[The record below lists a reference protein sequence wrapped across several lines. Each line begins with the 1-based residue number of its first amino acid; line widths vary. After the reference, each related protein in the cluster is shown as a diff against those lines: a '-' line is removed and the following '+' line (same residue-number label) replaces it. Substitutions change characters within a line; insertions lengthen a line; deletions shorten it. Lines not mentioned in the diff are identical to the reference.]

1 MTTEREMSTPP
12 VPLWGMAL
20 FTFIY
25 LSSYVVSRAMFLAKN
40 GSAVVLFVYV
50 NCCKLTVRNFIASA
64 LRRSIELIFFI
75 FRILGYFTN
84 WAITNTSTAV
94 PDVQALDKI

>member
-1 MTTEREMSTPP
+1 
-12 VPLWGMAL
+12 
-20 FTFIY
+20 
-25 LSSYVVSRAMFLAKN
+25 MFLAKN